1 MKGALSKKKLL
12 EVVPLSWSTIDR
24 LERDGAFPK
33 RWYITDGKVAWT
45 QEEVEK
51 WLDDRRK
58 NSPEEFQGKKPPV
71 ELRKY
76 RQVKGASVS
85 AAA

>member
-12 EVVPLSWSTIDR
+12 EVVPLSWSTIER
-24 LERDGAFPK
+24 LEAAGEFPK
-33 RWYITDGKVAWT
+33 RWYITDRRCAWT
-45 QEEVEK
+45 QEEERK
-51 WLDDRRK
+51 K
-58 NSPEEFQGKKPPV
+58 NSPDVFQGKKPPV

-76 RQVKGASVS
+76 RPMKGEAVS

>member
-1 MKGALSKKKLL
+1 MTD
-12 EVVPLSWSTIDR
+12 W
-24 LERDGAFPK
+24 ERDGEFPK

-58 NSPEEFQGKKPPV
+58 NSPDEFQGKKAT
-71 ELRKY
+71 
-76 RQVKGASVS
+76 G
-85 AAA
+85 